1 MGVYCGIDW
10 AEGHHD
16 IAVVDDTGTLLA
28 KPRISGDPAGLA
40 VLLQILVDCGDT
52 REGPVPVVVETTR
65 GLLVC
70 WSPGCV
76 PPAGRCTRS
85 PRSRRRGTGTGTAPA
100 AASAT
105 TVTRWCS
112 GAAEF
117 LGAAHDTGSP
127 YRGVPA

>member
-10 AEGHHD
+10 AKGHHD
-16 IAVVDDTGTLLA
+16 IAVVDDIGTMLA
-28 KPRISGDPAGLA
+28 KPRISDDPAGLA

-65 GLLVC
+65 GLLVA
-70 WSPGCV
+70 GCV
-76 PPAGRCTRS
+76 PPADRCTRS

-100 AASAT
+100 AASPT

-117 LGAAHDTGSP
+117 LGAAHDAGSQH
-127 YRGVPA
+127 RGVPA

>member
-28 KPRISGDPAGLA
+28 KPRISDDPAGLA

-65 GLLVC
+65 GLLVSLS
-70 WSPGCV
+70 SPVSVTSVG
-76 PPAGRCTRS
+76 AHCTYWGHPGTCEVHRAATQVLGEAS
-85 PRSRRRGTGTGTAPA
+85 NRRTPSAAP
-100 AASAT
+100 SA
-105 TVTRWCS
+105 
-112 GAAEF
+112 
-117 LGAAHDTGSP
+117 
-127 YRGVPA
+127 